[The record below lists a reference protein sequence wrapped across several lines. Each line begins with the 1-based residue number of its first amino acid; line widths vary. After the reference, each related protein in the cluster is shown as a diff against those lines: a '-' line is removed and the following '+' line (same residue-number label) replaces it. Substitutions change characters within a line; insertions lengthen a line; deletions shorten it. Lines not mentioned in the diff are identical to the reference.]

1 MTTETRKR
9 VFSGIQPSGD
19 LHIGNYIGALRNW
32 VKMQDERDCHFGIV
46 DLHAISVWQDPA
58 ELRRASRQVA
68 MLLMGCGIDP
78 GKVKLFIQSHI
89 SEHAELCWLL
99 NCITPV
105 SWLQRMTQYKSKS
118 ETQKE
123 TVSAGLLGYPVLQAA
138 DILIYQSHCVPVGE
152 DQRQHVELTR
162 DIARR
167 FNHLYGNTF
176 VIPEVELSPVGA
188 RIMGLDDPTVKMSKS
203 IGRQSKGHALRLLDP
218 PDVLRKNIRKS
229 VTDPGTEIKF
239 DPSRPGVTNL
249 LTIYQVCTDQE
260 QADIE
265 ADFEGKGYAAL
276 KREVAEAVIEFLR
289 PVRERYAELEAEQGY
304 VEEILGQGAEKA
316 RPLAIRTL
324 QTAKDRM
331 GVG

>member
-1 MTTETRKR
+1 MITETRKR

-32 VKMQDERDCHFGIV
+32 VRMQDERDCHLGIV

-58 ELRRASRQVA
+58 ELHKASRQVA
-68 MLLMGCGIDP
+68 MLLMACGIDP

-99 NCITPV
+99 NCVTPV

-118 ETQKE
+118 EAQKE
-123 TVSAGLLGYPVLQAA
+123 TASTGLLDYPVLQAA
-138 DILIYQSHCVPVGE
+138 DILIYQSHYVPVGE
-152 DQRQHVELTR
+152 DQKQHVELTR
-162 DIARR
+162 AIARR
-167 FNHLYGNTF
+167 FNNLYGETF
-176 VIPEVELSPVGA
+176 IIPQVELPPVGA

-203 IGRQSKGHALRLLDP
+203 IGGQRKGHALRLLDP
-218 PDVLRKNIRKS
+218 PDVLRKKMRKA

-249 LTIYQVCTDQE
+249 LTIYQICTEQE
-260 QADIE
+260 KTAIE
-265 ADFEGKGYAAL
+265 AHFEGKGYAAL
-276 KREVAEAVIEFLR
+276 KGEVADAVIEFLR
-289 PVRERYAELEAEQGY
+289 PVRERYAQLEAEPGY
-304 VEEILGQGAEKA
+304 VEGILRQGVEKA
-316 RPLAIRTL
+316 RPLAIQTL
-324 QTAKDRM
+324 QTAKDQM